1 MDSDK
6 LNKWL
11 TLLANVGVIAG
22 IIFLAIEIRQNSDAI
37 RAQTRAQ
44 LAEEVTELFSVN
56 MNDQEYATVL
66 MKGNNLEELSAVERY
81 QYYRHRNAWANHWL
95 NVAYQHK
102 MGMYDDVEFELQIS
116 NVRQDMET
124 YPGLKVHWCAWRDRS
139 TPELIEAVEGD
150 LSGAYCA
157 SIE

>member
-1 MDSDK
+1 MDLEK

-11 TLLANVGVIAG
+11 TLLANIGVLAG

-56 MNDQEYATVL
+56 MNDQGYATVL
-66 MKGNNLEELSAVERY
+66 MRGNNVEELSAVEQY
-81 QYYRHRNAWANHWL
+81 QYYRHRSAWANHWL

-102 MGMYDDVEFELQIS
+102 MGMYDEAEFKLQMTNI
-116 NVRQDMET
+116 RRDMET
-124 YPGLKVHWCAWRDRS
+124 FPGLKVHWCAWRHRS
-139 TPELIEAVEGD
+139 SPELIEALEGD
-150 LSGAYCA
+150 LSGSYCTA
-157 SIE
+157 IE